1 VGHVRARA
9 QTCHTPERKPVTP
22 PSHNE
27 GHGSEGRLRLPPR
40 AFISYRRTDEGEARA
55 VGQALRRAGVRPW
68 RDLDDLA
75 IGRPTEQEIRQAI
88 RTECGGAVLW
98 LSRAALESDFIMEL
112 ELPEI
117 VRQAT
122 EGGFVVVPVF
132 RDMSPN
138 ETADLVR
145 TRTGLEI
152 GGYNGEVVHG
162 DHDVPA
168 AVRRIAAAY
177 VLSAIG
183 PLGSAALAARP
194 TIRAVTRDDTAG
206 SLDAAALDF
215 DWRNAYTDPP
225 YVPDPLTQLD
235 LKDSLGASVSTLLAA
250 HGQGDIRLD
259 IKVHLSVA
267 VALGH
272 ALRRPTGAVPVI
284 LHEEGEWRAIAG
296 NPESPEPALEEELEI
311 GPVGADAL
319 AAELSVS
326 QSVREGVDPHIARR
340 GEPYRARVRFS
351 PPGGPSQTALVSPEQ
366 ANAWAEQVVTRI
378 VAVRSEL
385 QALST
390 SLFIA
395 APLPLAV
402 LLGWRLNAVGPVVM
416 HEWASN
422 VGPYIEAWSL
432 P

>member
-1 VGHVRARA
+1 MG
-9 QTCHTPERKPVTP
+9 PGRKPVTP

-68 RDLDDLA
+68 RDLDDLP
-75 IGRPTEQEIRQAI
+75 IGRPTEQEIREAI
-88 RTECGGAVLW
+88 RSECGGAVLW
-98 LSRAALESDFIMEL
+98 LSRAALESDFIMEV

-117 VRQAT
+117 VSRAT
-122 EGGFVVVPVF
+122 GGGFVVVPVF
-132 RDMSPN
+132 RDMPPH

-168 AVRRIAAAY
+168 AVRRIAGAY
-177 VLSAIG
+177 VMSAVG
-183 PLGSAALAARP
+183 PLGSAAAAPRP
-194 TIRAVTRDDTAG
+194 TIRAVTREDTAG
-206 SLDAAALDF
+206 SLDAAVLDF
-215 DWRNAYTDPP
+215 DWRSAYKDPP

-235 LKDSLGASVSTLLAA
+235 LKDSLSASASTLLAA
-250 HGQGDIRLD
+250 HAQGDVRLD

-267 VALGH
+267 VALGY

-284 LHEEGEWRAIAG
+284 FHEGREWGAIPG
-296 NPESPEPALEEELEI
+296 NPEVSDPALDEEVEI
-311 GPVGADAL
+311 GPVGADHI

-326 QSVREGVDPHIARR
+326 RSVRGGVDQLVAQR
-340 GEPYRARVRFS
+340 GDPFRARVRFS

-366 ANAWAEQVVTRI
+366 ANAWAEQVVSRI

-385 QALST
+385 HALST
-390 SLFIA
+390 YLFIA

-402 LLGWRLNAVGPVVM
+402 LLGWRLNAVGPVVI
-416 HEWASN
+416 HEWAGN